1 MPDWK
6 QHVRNHLAPLRLR
19 PERELEITEELA
31 EHLEAAYEEA
41 LARGASERQACEHA
55 AAQITDWGL
64 LECEVSRAERPLTG
78 ALVNRWPD
86 IGVQVDIEKKGKWRP
101 NMGSILQDLL
111 FGARMM
117 LRNGG
122 FTAVAVLSLAL
133 GIGANTAIFSVVNA
147 VLLRPLPYPRAE
159 RLVKVYQAAPDPT
172 KGMLSSIWS
181 YPRFEILREQGRSF
195 AAVAG
200 YKQNPYNLTGTNE
213 AERLQVEMVSASY
226 FPMLGVEALVGRTFT
241 PEEERAPGANL
252 AALLSYSLWQRR
264 FGGDAQVLGKT
275 LELDKH
281 AFTIV
286 GVLPPGFR
294 GQDGTAEAWVTMMA
308 APLLR
313 YKGILTNARN
323 YWFQVIARLKDGVTP
338 AQAQAEMQLISER
351 IEQKYPG
358 PKQTLPGAARVVTL
372 APLQAAKVDPA
383 IRKSFLILLAAVG
396 LVLLIAC
403 ANVANL
409 LLARAVA
416 RRKEFALRLALG
428 AGRLRVVRQLLVES
442 VLLAL
447 TGGALGIL
455 VARWGITLLKN
466 FRPSDDAQFWSSY
479 TRTFDFF
486 TISLDWR
493 VLAFTFALSLV
504 TGVLF
509 GLLPAI
515 QSSRAEVSEALKE
528 GAGHSSGG
536 FHRARGLSA
545 RGLLVV
551 TEIAVS
557 LVLLVGAGLML
568 RSLAR
573 LQSVSPGFAPENV
586 VTMAAPSRDAK
597 PELYEQLLA
606 RLRALP
612 GVESA
617 SLGSTAPLLGYAS
630 KTVMDIEGRTTD
642 GSIGIGLHSVSPDYF
657 KTLRINLLRGRAFT
671 ELDRVGAP
679 RVAVINQAAAEQ
691 LFPGE
696 DPIGKRI
703 RPYIDPAYE
712 TQEKF
717 VEIVGVVGDVKYGR
731 LEAAVEPDVYLSSLQ
746 PTDAAQTVI
755 LRSGLDPASLAS
767 AVRREVLSLDKN
779 VPLARVQTMNERAAE
794 VTSRT
799 RFIAILLGLFAAL
812 ALTLSAV
819 GIYGVMAY
827 NVSARTRELGIRIA
841 LGAGRA
847 DVVRLVVGDG
857 LALIAGGLGA
867 GLFASWAAAR
877 VLKSQ
882 LYEVSMTDPLTFA
895 GVALLLVLVALVAC
909 YLPARRATKVDP
921 MVALRY
927 E

>member
-1 MPDWK
+1 TASRESTPREGETMPDWK

-323 YWFQVIARLKDGVTP
+323 YWFQVIARLKD
-338 AQAQAEMQLISER
+338 
-351 IEQKYPG
+351 
-358 PKQTLPGAARVVTL
+358 VVTL

-416 RRKEFALRLALG
+416 RREEVALRLGLG

-528 GAGHSSGG
+528 GAGHSSG
-536 FHRARGLSA
+536 
-545 RGLLVV
+545 
-551 TEIAVS
+551 
-557 LVLLVGAGLML
+557 
-568 RSLAR
+568 
-573 LQSVSPGFAPENV
+573 
-586 VTMAAPSRDAK
+586 
-597 PELYEQLLA
+597 
-606 RLRALP
+606 
-612 GVESA
+612 
-617 SLGSTAPLLGYAS
+617 
-630 KTVMDIEGRTTD
+630 
-642 GSIGIGLHSVSPDYF
+642 
-657 KTLRINLLRGRAFT
+657 
-671 ELDRVGAP
+671 
-679 RVAVINQAAAEQ
+679 
-691 LFPGE
+691 
-696 DPIGKRI
+696 
-703 RPYIDPAYE
+703 
-712 TQEKF
+712 
-717 VEIVGVVGDVKYGR
+717 
-731 LEAAVEPDVYLSSLQ
+731 
-746 PTDAAQTVI
+746 
-755 LRSGLDPASLAS
+755 
-767 AVRREVLSLDKN
+767 
-779 VPLARVQTMNERAAE
+779 
-794 VTSRT
+794 
-799 RFIAILLGLFAAL
+799 
-812 ALTLSAV
+812 
-819 GIYGVMAY
+819 
-827 NVSARTRELGIRIA
+827 
-841 LGAGRA
+841 
-847 DVVRLVVGDG
+847 
-857 LALIAGGLGA
+857 
-867 GLFASWAAAR
+867 
-877 VLKSQ
+877 
-882 LYEVSMTDPLTFA
+882 
-895 GVALLLVLVALVAC
+895 
-909 YLPARRATKVDP
+909 
-921 MVALRY
+921 
-927 E
+927 